1 MLIVLRFLTATA
13 FEKDTDLLLFGESG
27 SLIDSFFFFLL
38 ARMDLLLAE
47 LALLPLGPVDLSDL
61 VGLPRFVVCD

>member
-38 ARMDLLLAE
+38 AYLFCF
-47 LALLPLGPVDLSDL
+47 LGFDGHDGQYSD
-61 VGLPRFVVCD
+61 

>member
-27 SLIDSFFFFLL
+27 SLMDRFFFYLL

-47 LALLPLGPVDLSDL
+47 LAL
-61 VGLPRFVVCD
+61 